1 MIALRKQRQEIHL
14 HVVTISHGLS
24 ELCISQSLKS
34 NLRIKHG
41 LETKHKGRESVQI
54 TSLLAFLNQ
63 KHLKTQKGFLKKYD
77 DIENSKGTL
86 LNFQLFPVMDLDD
99 CKEEDKAAYLD
110 KSMFKDHWLYPY
122 IIPIYNDPNLEST
135 MKKAGIPVEK
145 KKDYIRLFPTNHGND
160 LDMETAW
167 DFYQKLRDC
176 PCTNMEI
183 YVKYCIDIAQ
193 KMQNEY

>member
-1 MIALRKQRQEIHL
+1 MIALRKQRREIHL

-41 LETKHKGRESVQI
+41 LETKNKGRESVQI

-63 KHLKTQKGFLKKYD
+63 QHLKTQKGFLKKYG

-99 CKEEDKAAYLD
+99 CKEEDK
-110 KSMFKDHWLYPY
+110 
-122 IIPIYNDPNLEST
+122 
-135 MKKAGIPVEK
+135 
-145 KKDYIRLFPTNHGND
+145 
-160 LDMETAW
+160 TA
-167 DFYQKLRDC
+167 
-176 PCTNMEI
+176 
-183 YVKYCIDIAQ
+183 
-193 KMQNEY
+193 